1 LSTVDHARI
10 ASLRAVPLFRD
21 LPEPALAALAGFS
34 RQRQLG
40 RGAFVFHEGEP
51 AEAVHVLLDGHVK
64 VVHET
69 EDGQEIILRLIQA
82 GEIFGGAG
90 GWGAETYPATGI
102 TLDDSTVLQLPSSGF
117 ATLVASHPAFAM
129 VMIREL
135 SARLREAEARIRELQ
150 AERAERRIARALLR
164 LANKTGTRTEAG
176 IEVGLPLSRQNLAE
190 FAGTTLSTASRILSA
205 WDRQGLIIAGRER
218 VTIVV
223 PHKLVIIAEE
233 LDGFVQ
239 EEPS

>member
-51 AEAVHVLLDGHVK
+51 ADAVHVLLDGHVK

-90 GWGAETYPATGI
+90 GWGSETYPATGI

>member
-1 LSTVDHARI
+1 VSTVDNGRI

-21 LPEPALAALAGFS
+21 VPEAALAALAGLS
-34 RQRQLG
+34 RLRDHE
-40 RGAFVFHEGEP
+40 RGAFVFHEGQP
-51 AEAVHVLLDGHVK
+51 ADAVHVLLRGHVK
-64 VVHET
+64 VVRET

-90 GWGAETYPATGI
+90 GWGEETYPATGI
-102 TLDDSTVLQLPSSGF
+102 TLDDSTVLQLPSTGF
-117 ATLVASHPAFAM
+117 TTLVASHPDFAM

-135 SARLREAEARIRELQ
+135 SVRLREAEARIRELQ

-205 WDRQGLIIAGRER
+205 WDRQGLIVAGRER

-223 PHKLVIIAEE
+223 PHKLVVIAEE
-233 LDGFVQ
+233 LDGFDQ
-239 EEPS
+239 REPS

>member
-1 LSTVDHARI
+1 MSIADNDRI
-10 ASLRAVPLFRD
+10 ALLRAVPLFRD
-21 LPEPALAALAGFS
+21 LPEPALAALAGLS
-34 RQRQLG
+34 RQRQLA

-51 AEAVHVLLDGHVK
+51 AGAVHVLLSGHVK

-90 GWGAETYPATGI
+90 GWGEETYPATGI
-102 TLDDSTVLQLPSSGF
+102 TLDDSTVLQLPSTGF
-117 ATLVASHPAFAM
+117 ATLVESHPGFAM
-129 VMIREL
+129 VIIREL

-233 LDGFVQ
+233 LDGFGQ
-239 EEPS
+239 QEPS